1 MSEHTQGSN
10 GLRVPA
16 IVTWPLVVAGLL
28 ALLWGSFYVG
38 RHTGVAYTVRSGPR
52 IEDVR
57 KIAKLAVLRVQV
69 ANVIEGNTAGAKA
82 AVLVRGDADITV
94 DLDQIQIVDRN
105 EEQHTVRLILPTPRA
120 DRPRVD
126 HNRTRVYELEK
137 TGLAAINPFADPR
150 ADLLA
155 DCMRAAQEDVEQ
167 GVQNPAFIVQAK
179 EQAEL
184 LLRAFYK
191 ELGWEVAVEWK

>member
-28 ALLWGSFYVG
+28 ALLWGSFYAG
-38 RHTGVAYTVRSGPR
+38 RHTGVAFTIRSGPR

-94 DLDQIQIVDRN
+94 DLDQIRIAERDEAARTAKLV
-105 EEQHTVRLILPTPRA
+105 LPTPRP

-126 HNRTRVYELEK
+126 HDRTRVYDLEK

-155 DCMRAAQEDVEQ
+155 DCMRAAQESVQE
-167 GVQNPAFIVQAK
+167 GVQDPSFVVQAK
-179 EQAEL
+179 EQTEL
-184 LLRAFYK
+184 LLHAFYK
-191 ELGWEVAVEWK
+191 ELGWEVAVEWQ